1 MNWPAVFFGE
11 TINSNF
17 NVMNMRLLST
27 WIMVVLLLVS
37 SANAATLDELLAKV
51 RDPQAEPS
59 ASEIAAT
66 ELAKQ
71 FPQSHAQYLE
81 LFRNARMMRIKRVI
95 LKQMIAHKMPALD
108 TAVSLALADEETLL
122 RLTAAEGLPVI
133 AQSPLFF
140 EQLTKALDDADVEV
154 RWVAVKTLASSAAAL
169 EKYPDRARQL
179 AVAPDSLMRQAL
191 LAHLTSAPAV
201 QPLVTELQV
210 QALLDADATTCM
222 SAAARAAG
230 TLFAPQAKHTALQ
243 TQVVASLIARLADQ
257 DAVKAGAAG
266 CALSQIMN
274 PTVEQE
280 LRKALTS
287 SDLMQRARAADVLRK
302 RNLAFDPAM
311 LAEVM
316 LRGTEEQQLFACGTL
331 SRLQSQACVPLARTA
346 LESASPVVRQ
356 SAVYTLEVIADA
368 SALEALIG
376 ALKHRDA
383 NVRYRAAV
391 VLGRRPASGAA
402 ISPLQKVAASDD
414 DAKVREAARI
424 AAECATGGD
433 VSSVLADP
441 ATLRA
446 EALKTTPRPFDIA
459 AGKPTVIEAG
469 IAQVSSQKQ
478 LFVDDLIIDEL
489 GGAQRQLH
497 RFRKDPRNPV
507 LEQQFPWEVMGV
519 VSYCTTVRYNPATQ
533 LFSFWTTSFGRLAE
547 KGEAIASRAQCL
559 ALSTDG
565 IEWKRA
571 ALGHEGFEPSKNTNR
586 VGRAPNIVHYPEEKD
601 AARRFASY
609 AFVPERN
616 GLAVSFSP
624 DGIGSWTDWK
634 FVTGG
639 GNDVVTVCRDDLN
652 PGTFSFM
659 KWRVGRWFRRAA
671 WPAWGAT
678 PETIRRGLI
687 NVTANFADDRQA
699 MDRVATA
706 FPALDFF
713 HPEIV
718 RTEIYEVTPFIYEG
732 IYFGLPVRFDI
743 SGRGGRNVDGPTDL
757 TLMFSRDKNGK
768 GGWLRP
774 GSPNYL
780 AAANDD
786 ELERAERSTTPL
798 TGVLDFGR
806 WGEWD
811 SAQHYGPSS
820 LLVVDDQIVL
830 YYTGGSFGH
839 EPEGS
844 RSDGA
849 GKNVYRMAI
858 GRATMRLDGMVSLR
872 AGKQTAS
879 IKTKPMQFDGRELV
893 INADCSRG
901 SLRVELLDSTGKSV
915 ATSEPITSD
924 SIRHVVKWPA
934 GFDLVTYSGKP
945 MRLRLQLTNADIY
958 AIQFQQGQ

>member
-1 MNWPAVFFGE
+1 MA
-11 TINSNF
+11 S
-17 NVMNMRLLST
+17 
-27 WIMVVLLLVS
+27 LLLVS

-51 RDPQAEPS
+51 RDSKAEPS
-59 ASEIAAT
+59 VSEIAAT

-71 FPQSHAQYLE
+71 FPQSHTQFLE
-81 LFRNARMMRIKRVI
+81 LFRNARMMRIKRVL

-108 TAVSLALADEETLL
+108 TAMSLALADEETLL
-122 RLTAAEGLPVI
+122 RLTAAEGLASI
-133 AQSPLFF
+133 AESPMFF
-140 EQLTKALDDADVEV
+140 ERMTKALDDADVEV
-154 RWVAVKTLASSAAAL
+154 RWVAAKTLASSAAAL

-179 AVAPDSLMRQAL
+179 AVKPDPLMRQAL

-201 QPLVTELQV
+201 QPLVAELQV
-210 QALLDADATTCM
+210 QALLDADATTCI

-230 TLFAPQAKHTALQ
+230 TLFSPQAKPTALQ
-243 TQVVASLIARLADQ
+243 SQVVASLIARLADL
-257 DAVKAGAAG
+257 DPVKAGAAG
-266 CALSQIMN
+266 CALSLIMN
-274 PTVEQE
+274 PVVEAE
-280 LRKALTS
+280 LRMTLTS
-287 SDLMQRARAADVLRK
+287 PDLMQRARAAEVLRK
-302 RNLAFDPAM
+302 RKLDFDPTL

-316 LRGTEEQQLFACGTL
+316 LRGTEEQQLYACGTL
-331 SRLQSQACVPLARTA
+331 SRMQSPGCVPLARTA
-346 LESASPVVRQ
+346 LNSASPVVRQ
-356 SAVYTLEVIADA
+356 SAVYALEVIADD
-368 SALEALIG
+368 SALKALIG
-376 ALKHRDA
+376 ALKHSDA

-391 VLGRRPASGAA
+391 VLGRRPASGTA
-402 ISPLQKVAASDD
+402 IPSLQNVAANDEN
-414 DAKVREAARI
+414 ANVREAARI
-424 AAECATGGD
+424 AAVCATGGD
-433 VSSVLADP
+433 VSNALTDLGSLQ
-441 ATLRA
+441 A
-446 EALKTTPRPFDIA
+446 EAMQTSPRQFDIA
-459 AGKPTVIEAG
+459 AGKPMIIAEG
-469 IAQVSSQKQ
+469 IVQVGLQKQ

-497 RFRKDPRNPV
+497 RFRKDSRNPV

-519 VSYCTTVRYNPATQ
+519 VSYCTTVRYDPATR

-547 KGEAIASRAQCL
+547 KAEAIASRAQCL

-565 IEWKRA
+565 IEWKRV
-571 ALGHEGFEPSKNTNR
+571 ALGHEGFEPTRDTNR
-586 VGRAPNIVHYPEEKD
+586 VGRAPNIVHYPAEKD

-678 PETIRRGLI
+678 PESIRRGLI
-687 NVTANFADDRQA
+687 NVTANFADDRLA
-699 MDRVATA
+699 MNRVAA
-706 FPALDFF
+706 VFPALDFF
-713 HPEIV
+713 QPEIV

-757 TLMFSRDKNGK
+757 ALMFSRDKNGK

-780 AAANDD
+780 ATVNDD
-786 ELERAERSTTPL
+786 ELERAERGTTPL

-811 SAQHYGPSS
+811 AAQLYGPSS

-858 GRATMRLDGMVSLR
+858 GRATLRLDGMVSLR
-872 AGKQTAS
+872 ADKQAANIT
-879 IKTKPMQFDGRELV
+879 TKPMRFDGRELV
-893 INADCSRG
+893 INADCSHG
-901 SLRVELLDSTGKSV
+901 SLRVDLLDSAGKTV
-915 ATSEPITSD
+915 ATSESITSD

-934 GFDLVTYSGKP
+934 GFDLATYSGKP
-945 MRLRLQLTNADIY
+945 VRLRLQLTNADLY
-958 AIQFQQGQ
+958 AIQFQGGR

>member
-1 MNWPAVFFGE
+1 MRSLSD
-11 TINSNF
+11 T
-17 NVMNMRLLST
+17 VMISLWLVSLLLLDS
-27 WIMVVLLLVS
+27 LLLVS
-37 SANAATLDELLAKV
+37 TANAATLEELLAKV

-66 ELAKQ
+66 DLAKQ

-81 LFRNARMMRIKRVI
+81 LFREARMMRIKRVL

-108 TAVSLALADEETLL
+108 TAVSLALADQETLL
-122 RLTAAEGLPVI
+122 RLTAAEGLAVI

-140 EQLTKALDDADVEV
+140 EQLTKALDDSDVEV

-169 EKYPDRARQL
+169 EKYADRARQL
-179 AVAPDSLMRQAL
+179 AVDPDPLMRQAL

-210 QALLDADATTCM
+210 HALLDADAVTCV

-230 TLFAPQAKHTALQ
+230 TLFAPQAKSTASQ
-243 TQVVASLIARLADQ
+243 SQVVAGLIARLADQ
-257 DAVKAGAAG
+257 DGVKAGAAG
-266 CALSQIMN
+266 CALSLIMN
-274 PTVEQE
+274 PTVEE
-280 LRKALTS
+280 ALRKTLTS

-302 RNLAFDPAM
+302 RRLEFDPAL
-311 LAEVM
+311 LAEVIQ
-316 LRGTEEQQLFACGTL
+316 RGTEEQQLYACGTL
-331 SRLQSQACVPLARTA
+331 SRVQSPACVPLARTA

-356 SAVYTLEVIADA
+356 SAVYTLEVIADN

-376 ALKHRDA
+376 ALQHRDA

-402 ISPLQKVAASDD
+402 IQSLQKAAAGDV
-414 DAKVREAARI
+414 DAKVRAAARI
-424 AAECATGGD
+424 AAVGANGGD
-433 VSSVLADP
+433 MSSALADLS
-441 ATLRA
+441 TIRT
-446 EALKTTPRPFDIA
+446 EALKSPPLKFDIA
-459 AGKPTVIEAG
+459 AGKPTSLEAG
-469 IAQVSSQKQ
+469 IAQVGSQKQ

-497 RFRKDPRNPV
+497 RFQKDPRNPV

-519 VSYCTTVRYNPATQ
+519 VSYCTTVRYDPQTR

-571 ALGHEGFEPSKNTNR
+571 ALGHAGFEPSQDTNR

-601 AARRFASY
+601 SARRFASY
-609 AFVPERN
+609 AFVPECN

-652 PGTFSFM
+652 SGTFSFM
-659 KWRVGRWFRRAA
+659 KWRIGRWFRRAA

-687 NVTANFADDRQA
+687 NVTANFADDRLA
-699 MDRVATA
+699 MNRVAAT

-713 HPEIV
+713 QPEIV

-757 TLMFSRDKNGK
+757 TLMFSRDKTGK

-774 GSPNYL
+774 GSPDYL
-780 AAANDD
+780 VAANDD
-786 ELERAERSTTPL
+786 ELERAERGTTPL

-811 SAQHYGPSS
+811 AAQHYGPSS

-830 YYTGGSFGH
+830 YYTGGSFRH

-872 AGKQTAS
+872 AGKQSAG
-879 IKTKPMQFDGRELV
+879 IKTKPMRFEGRELV
-893 INADCSRG
+893 INADCSQG
-901 SLRVELLDSTGKSV
+901 SLRIELLDSAGQSV
-915 ATSEPITSD
+915 ATSKPITSD
-924 SIRHVVKWPA
+924 AIRHVVKWPA
-934 GFDLVTYSGKP
+934 GFDLGAHSGKP
-945 MRLRLQLTNADIY
+945 VRLRLQLTNADLY
-958 AIQFQQGQ
+958 SLQFQQGR